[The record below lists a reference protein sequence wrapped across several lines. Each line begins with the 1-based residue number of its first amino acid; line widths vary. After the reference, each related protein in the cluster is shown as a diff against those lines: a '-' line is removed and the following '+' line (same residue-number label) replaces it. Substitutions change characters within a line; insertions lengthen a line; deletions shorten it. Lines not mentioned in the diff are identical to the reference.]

1 MLQIKIDSDSKVIA
15 IYYLDDEKE
24 GWIQVDSIPEPEQIE
39 GKVPVMYYRNGAIEY
54 EYEDVPEVPAEEIIK
69 EPQIPYKDQVIEL
82 IRQKYTI
89 DDEIAILRQQNTKP
103 DEYQAWNDYCES
115 CKAIVKEKLGMI

>member
-1 MLQIKIDSDSKVIA
+1 MIYIEINSAGKVVYINYQGKNLGKGFE
-15 IYYLDDEKE
+15 I
-24 GWIQVDSIPEPEQIE
+24 DSIPEPEQIE
-39 GKVPVMYYRNGAIEY
+39 GKLPVMYYRNGAIEY